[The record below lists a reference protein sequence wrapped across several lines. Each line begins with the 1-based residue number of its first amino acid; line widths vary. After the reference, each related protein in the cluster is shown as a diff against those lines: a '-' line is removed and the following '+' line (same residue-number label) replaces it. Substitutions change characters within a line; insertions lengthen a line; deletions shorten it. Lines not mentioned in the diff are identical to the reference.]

1 MFRRRSREATSLSPP
16 IPASGL
22 DPEAARELRLVDAA
36 KHGDLTSF
44 NVLVTLHER
53 AVYGLCFRML
63 REQMAAEDATQDA
76 FLKAWSSIGSFR
88 GEFFRGWL
96 LRIATNRC
104 YDIIRAKGRRPA
116 DSLDALPF
124 EAEPTWTSQA
134 GDAEHPEQHAARAE
148 LSRHLERALAALP
161 DDQRL
166 VIILSDIE
174 ERSYEEIAEITGAA
188 VGTVK
193 SRLSRARAKL
203 RDSLRAQPEQRE
215 LLERFGRHYDE

>member
-1 MFRRRSREATSLSPP
+1 VFRRRSREATSPP
-16 IPASGL
+16 PAPSATL
-22 DPEAARELRLVDAA
+22 DPEAARERRLIDAA
-36 KHGDLTSF
+36 KQGDLASF

-63 REQMAAEDATQDA
+63 REQMAAEDAAQDA

-88 GEFFRGWL
+88 GEMFRAWL

-124 EAEPTWTSQA
+124 ETEPAWTSQA
-134 GDAEHPEQHAARAE
+134 GGDEHPEQHAARAE
-148 LSRHLERALAALP
+148 LSRCLEQALSALP

-203 RDSLRAQPEQRE
+203 RESLRAQPEQRE
-215 LLERFGRHYDE
+215 LLERFGRLYDD

>member
-1 MFRRRSREATSLSPP
+1 VFRRRSREATSSPP
-16 IPASGL
+16 VPSAIL
-22 DPEAARELRLVDAA
+22 NPEAAREQRLIDAA
-36 KHGDLTSF
+36 KQGDLASF
-44 NVLVTLHER
+44 NVLVTMHVR

-63 REQMAAEDATQDA
+63 REQMAAEDAAQDA

-88 GEFFRGWL
+88 GEAFRAWL

-104 YDIIRAKGRRPA
+104 YDVIRAKGRRPA

-124 EAEPTWTSQA
+124 ETEPFWTSQA
-134 GDAEHPEQHAARAE
+134 SGDEHPEQHVARAE
-148 LSRHLERALAALP
+148 LSRCLEQALSALP

-174 ERSYEEIAEITGAA
+174 ERSYEEIAEIAGVA

-203 RDSLRAQPEQRE
+203 RESLRAQPEQRE
-215 LLERFGRHYDE
+215 LLERFGRHYDD

>member
-1 MFRRRSREATSLSPP
+1 MFRRRSREATSPP
-16 IPASGL
+16 PAPAAPF
-22 DPEAARELRLVDAA
+22 DPEAARERRLIDAA
-36 KHGDLTSF
+36 KQGDLASF

-88 GEFFRGWL
+88 GEMFRAWL

-104 YDIIRAKGRRPA
+104 YDVIRAKGRRPA

-124 EAEPTWTSQA
+124 EPEPAWTSQA
-134 GDAEHPEQHAARAE
+134 SGTEQPEQHAARAE
-148 LSRHLERALAALP
+148 LSRCLEQALAALP

-174 ERSYEEIAEITGAA
+174 ERSYEEIAEIAGVA

-203 RDSLRAQPEQRE
+203 RESLRAQPEQRE
-215 LLERFGRHYDE
+215 LLERYGRHYDD

>member
-1 MFRRRSREATSLSPP
+1 VFRRRSREATSSPP
-16 IPASGL
+16 VPSAIL
-22 DPEAARELRLVDAA
+22 NPEAAREQRLIDAA
-36 KHGDLTSF
+36 KQGDLASF
-44 NVLVTLHER
+44 NVLVTMHVR

-63 REQMAAEDATQDA
+63 REQMAAEDAAQDA

-88 GEFFRGWL
+88 GEAFRAWL

-104 YDIIRAKGRRPA
+104 YDVIRAKGRRPA

-124 EAEPTWTSQA
+124 ETEPFWTSQA
-134 GDAEHPEQHAARAE
+134 SGDEHPEQ
-148 LSRHLERALAALP
+148 
-161 DDQRL
+161 QRL

-174 ERSYEEIAEITGAA
+174 ERSYEEIAEIAGVA

-203 RDSLRAQPEQRE
+203 RESLRAQPEQRE
-215 LLERFGRHYDE
+215 LLERFGRHYDD